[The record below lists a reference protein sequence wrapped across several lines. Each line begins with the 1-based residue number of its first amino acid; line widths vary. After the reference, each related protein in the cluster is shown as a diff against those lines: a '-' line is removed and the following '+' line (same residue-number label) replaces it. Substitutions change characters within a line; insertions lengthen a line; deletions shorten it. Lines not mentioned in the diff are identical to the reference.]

1 MSNRKIKALMSKI
14 GLDGHDRGI
23 RVIVSF
29 LRDAGVE
36 VVYIGRFQTPGSI
49 VKTALQEDVDV
60 IGISSLTGEYTALV
74 PELMDNLKKNKIEGI
89 PVVVGGIIPPK
100 DIEFLRKIGVT
111 EVFPAGSPLNKIVE
125 RMINAGGEYQNTK
138 TT

>member
-23 RVIVSF
+23 RLVVSF

-111 EVFPAGSPLNKIVE
+111 EVFPPGSPLNKIVE

>member
-111 EVFPAGSPLNKIVE
+111 EVFPPGSPLNKIVE
-125 RMINAGGEYQNTK
+125 RMIKAGGEYQNTK

>member
-111 EVFPAGSPLNKIVE
+111 EVFPPGSPLNKIVE